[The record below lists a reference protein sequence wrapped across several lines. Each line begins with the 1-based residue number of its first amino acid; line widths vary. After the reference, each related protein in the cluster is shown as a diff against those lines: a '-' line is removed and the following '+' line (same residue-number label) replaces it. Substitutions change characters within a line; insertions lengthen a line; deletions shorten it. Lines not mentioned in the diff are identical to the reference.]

1 MTPQSAPTCAAPAA
15 LVFGEALIDLFAQGP
30 VTGGAPF
37 NVARHLNALGI
48 RACLVSR
55 IGADEG
61 GTLIAGELT
70 RRGMSTAALQTDPQ
84 HATGLVRVHEPS
96 PGQHTFEIVADAAW
110 DHIEAARLPLEA
122 PGLLQADWLY
132 YGTLA
137 LRSPE
142 SHRAWQR
149 LRMAHEG
156 HRYMDLNWR
165 EGNVGRDV
173 AMHALA
179 AADIAKVNSDELT
192 LLLRWHGLQSG
203 AEAAPLRSGD
213 ACPAIAQLLAPLGVT
228 QLIVTYGA
236 HGYAAYDQ
244 LGQCLAAGRGCAGR
258 PVIDTVGAGD
268 AFSAVI
274 LTGLVLQWELP
285 LSLERANE
293 FAAAM
298 CEVRGPMPAGAKFH
312 EQWRQRWRL
321 D

>member
-1 MTPQSAPTCAAPAA
+1 MTPQFAPAPAPAA

-37 NVARHLNALGI
+37 NVARHLNALGVS
-48 RACLVSR
+48 ACLVSR
-55 IGADEG
+55 IGADEE

-70 RRGMSTAALQTDPQ
+70 RRGMSTAALQTDPR
-84 HATGLVRVHEPS
+84 HPTGLVRVHEPS

-110 DHIEAARLPLEA
+110 DHIDAAGLPLGV
-122 PGLLQADWLY
+122 PGLLQAGWLY

-149 LRMAHEG
+149 LYMAHEG

-173 AMHALA
+173 VMHALA
-179 AADIAKVNSDELT
+179 AADIAKVNSEELT

-203 AEAAPLRSGD
+203 AEVAPLRAGD
-213 ACPAIAQLLAPLGVT
+213 ACPAIAQLLAPFGVM

-244 LGQCLAAGRGCAGR
+244 LGQCLAAGRGCGGR

-274 LTGLVLQWELP
+274 LTGLVLQWKLP
-285 LSLERANE
+285 LALERANE
-293 FAAAM
+293 FAAAL
-298 CEVRGPMPAGAKFH
+298 CEVRGAMPPDAKFH
-312 EQWRQRWRL
+312 KQWRQRWHL
-321 D
+321 E